1 MKAKVSRVTIKEDM
15 EYLNYPDN
23 AKVWI
28 YQSSKHFDKDEIDYL
43 NVKLDDFTSEW
54 ESHGSLLKAT
64 FEIVHDLFVVIF
76 VDEDGDRMCGTAQD
90 NSIKLMKTL
99 GEELEV
105 DFLNRM
111 IQSYK
116 VGEKAEVVKMQ
127 DFEQLIADKT
137 IDENTIVFNN
147 MITTKSDFDNN
158 WEVPMKDSWHKQFLA

>member
-64 FEIVHDLFVVIF
+64 FEIVFVIIF
-76 VDEDGDRMCGTAQD
+76 
-90 NSIKLMKTL
+90 L
-99 GEELEV
+99 
-105 DFLNRM
+105 
-111 IQSYK
+111 
-116 VGEKAEVVKMQ
+116 
-127 DFEQLIADKT
+127 
-137 IDENTIVFNN
+137 
-147 MITTKSDFDNN
+147 
-158 WEVPMKDSWHKQFLA
+158 

>member
-1 MKAKVSRVTIKEDM
+1 M
-15 EYLNYPDN
+15 EYINYPDN

-28 YQSSKHFDKDEIDYL
+28 YQGSKHFDKDEVDYL

-54 ESHGSLLKAT
+54 ESHGSMLKAT
-64 FEIVHDLFVVIF
+64 FEVMYDLFVVIF
-76 VDEDGDRMCGTAQD
+76 VDEDGARMCGTAQD
-90 NSIKLMKTL
+90 NSVKLMKTL

-116 VGEKAEVVKMQ
+116 VGEKVEVVKMQ
-127 DFEQLIADKT
+127 DFEQLLADQK

-147 MITTKSDFDNN
+147 MITTKADFDNN
-158 WEVPMKDSWHKQFLA
+158 WEVAMKDSWHKQLLG